1 MGLIGL
7 IVASVVN
14 LFLGSSPL
22 GWIISLVGVVL
33 FTALTAY
40 DVQRIQNGDYRRGD
54 RLGREGAR
62 SSARSTS
69 TSTSST
75 CSCSCS
81 G

>member
-7 IVASVVN
+7 LVAIGPEPVPAQHRRCR
-14 LFLGSSPL
+14 GS
-22 GWIISLVGVVL
+22 ISIVGVVI

-40 DVQRIQNGDYRRGD
+40 DVQRIQNGTFAAAIGSMEKAAVS
-54 RLGREGAR
+54 GR
-62 SSARSTS
+62 SSS